1 MSADPTILVVMGV
14 SGAGKTTIGQ
24 PIARRLGWIFQ
35 EGDALHPIRNI
46 AKMKSGI
53 ALTDADRRPW
63 LEAIAMR
70 IDALIAAGQS
80 AVITCSALKRPYRDI
95 LTRGRPQVRFV
106 FLNGDVTTLEERLAR
121 RHGHFM
127 PSSLLPSQIA
137 DLEPPARSEGVI
149 EIDIDQPV
157 DAQVT
162 EIIAAIQE
170 ARQADAPSQVGRT

>member
-24 PIARRLGWIFQ
+24 PLAGRLGWTFQ
-35 EGDALHPIRNI
+35 EGDALHPARNI
-46 AKMKSGI
+46 ARMKAGI

-80 AVITCSALKRPYRDI
+80 AVITCSALKRAYRDV

-106 FLNGDVTTLEERLAR
+106 FLNGSVSTLKKRLAR

-137 DLEPPARSEGVI
+137 DLEAPVASERAI
-149 EIDIDQPV
+149 DIDIDQPV
-157 DAQVT
+157 EAQVS
-162 EIIAAIQE
+162 EIIDAIQRP
-170 ARQADAPSQVGRT
+170 RQVDAATRVRGA

>member
-24 PIARRLGWIFQ
+24 PLARRLGWIFQ

-95 LTRGRPQVRFV
+95 LTRGRPPGP
-106 FLNGDVTTLEERLAR
+106 LRL
-121 RHGHFM
+121 
-127 PSSLLPSQIA
+127 P
-137 DLEPPARSEGVI
+137 EW
-149 EIDIDQPV
+149 
-157 DAQVT
+157 
-162 EIIAAIQE
+162 
-170 ARQADAPSQVGRT
+170 